1 VTDTQLYFAIGLPCL
16 TVMASLVLSM
26 FTISGVRE
34 EIRVLRGEMTS
45 KRNELRGEMTSLRN
59 ELTAHIKTIVGKLGS
74 MDVEIAK
81 LMDKKG

>member
-1 VTDTQLYFAIGLPCL
+1 
-16 TVMASLVLSM
+16 MASLVLSM

>member
-1 VTDTQLYFAIGLPCL
+1 MTDTQRSFAIGLPCL

-26 FTISGVRE
+26 FTISGVRDD
-34 EIRVLRGEMTS
+34 IR
-45 KRNELRGEMTSLRN
+45 SLRAEMIAMRA
-59 ELTAHIKTIVGKLGS
+59 ELTSDIKNIVGKLGA